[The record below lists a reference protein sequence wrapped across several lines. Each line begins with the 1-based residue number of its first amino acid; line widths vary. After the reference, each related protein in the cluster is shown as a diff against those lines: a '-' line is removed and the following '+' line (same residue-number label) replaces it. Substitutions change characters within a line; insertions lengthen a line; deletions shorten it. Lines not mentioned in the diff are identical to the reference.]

1 MTKEYNYYYNPYLPE
16 DREGKGEMMSFIRA
30 MLLLCITILLSVGTF
45 IFSNYTK
52 NRFEIVPLKDGVF
65 IFDRQT
71 TASNFCSN
79 NKCIVL
85 SSEFLI
91 PKKVLV
97 AEIPGVITKT
107 QIQVQNPTAQ
117 TTIPSPAVAPSPQN
131 PMNTGSNQQ
140 MVSQNDGNNA
150 GNQNQPSSDEMN
162 GDNGQNEQQ
171 NNNQQSF
178 DNGQGNDNGQ
188 DNNQENDNGQD
199 QGNDNGQNDGNDQS
213 QN

>member
-1 MTKEYNYYYNPYLPE
+1 MMTKEYNYYYNPYLPE

-52 NRFEIVPLKDGVF
+52 DRFEIVPLKDGVF

-71 TASNFCSN
+71 TASNFCNN

-97 AEIPGVITKT
+97 AEIPGVVTKT
-107 QIQVQNPTAQ
+107 QIQVQNPVAQ
-117 TTIPSPAVAPSPQN
+117 VSAPAPIVQNNPVAVQPVQPQMN
-131 PMNTGSNQQ
+131 PGANQQ
-140 MVSQNDGNNA
+140 MAQNQNDENNVEA
-150 GNQNQPSSDEMN
+150 PDQSQQNEMN
-162 GDNGQNEQQ
+162 SDSGQNEQQ
-171 NNNQQSF
+171 
-178 DNGQGNDNGQ
+178 GNDQQNF
-188 DNNQENDNGQD
+188 D
-199 QGNDNGQNDGNDQS
+199 QQNFDNGQNDNQGNDFG
-213 QN
+213 QNQENDQPQN

>member
-30 MLLLCITILLSVGTF
+30 MMLLCITILLSVGTF

-52 NRFEIVPLKDGVF
+52 DRFEIVPLKDGVF

-71 TASNFCSN
+71 TASNFCNN

-117 TTIPSPAVAPSPQN
+117 APAPAPVVQNNPVVAQPVQPQMN
-131 PMNTGSNQQ
+131 PGSNQQ
-140 MVSQNDGNNA
+140 MAQNQNDENNPGVPA
-150 GNQNQPSSDEMN
+150 QSQQNDMN

-171 NNNQQSF
+171 GDDQQNF
-178 DNGQGNDNGQ
+178 DNGQNDN
-188 DNNQENDNGQD
+188 
-199 QGNDNGQNDGNDQS
+199 QGNDNGQNQGNDQP

>member
-1 MTKEYNYYYNPYLPE
+1 MMTKEHNYYYNPYLPE

-45 IFSNYTK
+45 IFTNYTK
-52 NRFEIVPLKDGVF
+52 DRFEIVPLKDGVF

-107 QIQVQNPTAQ
+107 QIQVQNPAAQ
-117 TTIPSPAVAPSPQN
+117 SPTPAPAPVVQNNPVAAQPVQPQMN
-131 PMNTGSNQQ
+131 PGLNQQ
-140 MVSQNDGNNA
+140 MAQNQNDENNP
-150 GNQNQPSSDEMN
+150 GVPDQSQQDEMN
-162 GDNGQNEQQ
+162 DDGNQTEQQ
-171 NNNQQSF
+171 GDDQQNFNQQSF
-178 DNGQGNDNGQ
+178 DDGQNDNQGNDQ
-188 DNNQENDNGQD
+188 P
-199 QGNDNGQNDGNDQS
+199 QN
-213 QN
+213 